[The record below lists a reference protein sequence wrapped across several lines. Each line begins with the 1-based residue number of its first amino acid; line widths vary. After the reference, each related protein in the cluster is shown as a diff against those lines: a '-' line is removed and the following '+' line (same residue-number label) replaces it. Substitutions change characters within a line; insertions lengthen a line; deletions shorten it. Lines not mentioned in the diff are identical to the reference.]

1 MKVIIPAAGEGTRLR
16 PHTLTK
22 SKPLLR
28 LAGKRVIDYVIQP
41 LLSLN
46 PSEVIMV
53 LGYRGEELEKYVR
66 ENYDFKLTTV
76 NQRRLLGLGYAVHLA
91 LENVN
96 SDEEIIILLADTI
109 ALADYDKFVTLGDNA
124 LGLMSADDP
133 TRFGIATIEDG
144 IVTALEE
151 KPSQPKSNL
160 ALIGLYYFSS
170 SAKLKHALSELVSAE
185 TMTAGEIQLTDALA
199 KLISAGEKFYPF
211 EVDNWLDSGKRETM
225 LSTNGK
231 LLTIAG
237 ATVTTENGNT
247 YEGHVWQSPRAK
259 VFDSKIG
266 PNVSIY
272 EESEIR
278 NSRLTNCIVGAGARI
293 NNSKLHDS
301 IIGDYSQVDHMSGCV
316 DLGDYSTISAPSL
329 N

>member
-1 MKVIIPAAGEGTRLR
+1 MKIIIPAAGEGTRLR

-28 LAGKRVIDYVIQP
+28 LAGKRVIDFVLQP

-66 ENYDFKLTTV
+66 ENYDFELTTAV
-76 NQRRLLGLGYAVHLA
+76 QHRLLGLGYAVHLA
-91 LENVN
+91 LEKVS

-109 ALADYDKFVTLGDNA
+109 ALADYDKFVSLGDNA

-133 TRFGIATIEDG
+133 KRFGIATVKDG
-144 IVTALEE
+144 LVTELEE

-160 ALIGLYYFSS
+160 AVIGLYYFSS
-170 SAKLKHALSELVSAE
+170 PTKLKQALSQLVSSE

-199 KLISAGEKFYPF
+199 KLISDGEKFYPF
-211 EVDNWLDSGKRETM
+211 EVDNWLDSGKKKTM

-237 ATVTTENGNT
+237 ASVTSENGNT
-247 YEGHVWQSPRAK
+247 YEGHVWLSPRAR

-278 NSRLTNCIVGAGARI
+278 NSSLTNCIVGAGASI

-301 IIGDYSQVDHMSGCV
+301 IIGDNSVVSNMIGCV
-316 DLGDYSTISAPSL
+316 NLGEYSTISVPSR